1 MQGALSWKIHMR
13 PTRLAVTLALAVSV
27 GSLGG
32 ERSVFAA
39 EPRAVP
45 ELGLATEY
53 ATQPVVAEV
62 ARAQLWEDATLRL
75 IQHPA
80 MPLDRV
86 WAVVDA
92 LAPSAIRRH
101 RLAPVVT
108 AQLASFHAVGASGAL
123 KARDIRVAD
132 LAAGEAMALGWLRLL
147 ALDTGQLAPQASNQG
162 GSGARL
168 TDASPLDLLAHAAAS
183 APDDQTPHVAF
194 ALALW
199 LTRPRHTEPAKKS
212 AAARAAADPQRCGL
226 AAGLAQVA
234 TAPRPISLPKSVA
247 LRVAELARSGGVGC
261 NGAEG
266 WHVPSPWPAPAPEP
280 AEVVATGRPPPAPT
294 GPGGQP
300 HRFGQAFV
308 LTAPFFSRLAGRSR
322 RARGRYPPALVAI
335 RTRGGAGR

>member
-86 WAVVDA
+86 WAAVDA

-132 LAAGEAMALGWLRLL
+132 LAAGEALALGWLRLL

-183 APDDQTPHVAF
+183 APDDQTPHVALCTG
-194 ALALW
+194 AVV
-199 LTRPRHTEPAKKS
+199 
-212 AAARAAADPQRCGL
+212 DP
-226 AAGLAQVA
+226 
-234 TAPRPISLPKSVA
+234 TAPHRARQKIGRSAGGCPTRNGVVWPQVLPRWP
-247 LRVAELARSGGVGC
+247 LHRGRFLCQNLWPSGWL
-261 NGAEG
+261 N
-266 WHVPSPWPAPAPEP
+266 WPGRA
-280 AEVVATGRPPPAPT
+280 VSGATGPRAGMSPHPGRHRHPSRPK
-294 GPGGQP
+294 
-300 HRFGQAFV
+300 
-308 LTAPFFSRLAGRSR
+308 L
-322 RARGRYPPALVAI
+322 
-335 RTRGGAGR
+335 